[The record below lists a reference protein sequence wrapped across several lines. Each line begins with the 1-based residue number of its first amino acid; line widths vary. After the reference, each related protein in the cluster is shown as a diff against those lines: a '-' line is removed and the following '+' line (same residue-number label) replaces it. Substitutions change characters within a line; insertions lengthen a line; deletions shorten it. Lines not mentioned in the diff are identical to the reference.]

1 MQAADNV
8 SVSAYEFVFFLFQ
21 SQTMRYAINKIIMP
35 TKRIQLFPLGI
46 LAETVSTV
54 FMKLLL
60 CSGLKL
66 KGHKQKQDTRFP
78 HSFGTF
84 KPIT

>member
-1 MQAADNV
+1 MK
-8 SVSAYEFVFFLFQ
+8 
-21 SQTMRYAINKIIMP
+21 YAINKIIMP
-35 TKRIQLFPLGI
+35 TKHNQLFPLGI
-46 LAETVSTV
+46 LAETVSAV

-60 CSGLKL
+60 YSGLKL